1 MASVYHEERGHTMNE
16 AINSL
21 NTKIRA
27 TEILMADED
36 IGICKSCGAEQPA
49 EQDARRNECEACGE
63 MTVQG
68 AMVLIGM
75 A

>member
-1 MASVYHEERGHTMNE
+1 MNE
-16 AINSL
+16 AINTID
-21 NTKIRA
+21 TKIRA

-36 IGICKSCGAEQPA
+36 IGICEACGEEQAA
-49 EQDARRNECEACGE
+49 EQDARNYECEACGE
-63 MTVQG
+63 ARVQG

>member
-1 MASVYHEERGHTMNE
+1 MNE
-16 AINSL
+16 AMNSIDA
-21 NTKIRA
+21 KIRA

-49 EQDARRNECEACGE
+49 EQDARDYECEACGE